1 MYNLFMRISSALF
14 FLFLGGTVVAAAFFA
29 EQIGLDN
36 DAGWGRGRI
45 VLLLTGVLFFAI
57 GILEHFFTHGSLS
70 TSVLRKIRGWMT
82 QSIAG
87 VQKFTQVYWYTFPA
101 VFIVILVYVWFASS
115 GSWSQWKPATD
126 YYADLADGFQRGHL
140 YVQSRPSP
148 ELRSLTNPYDPL
160 LRQGIEF
167 PIDYSLFNGKFYL
180 YWGPVPAL
188 LVLLVEPFSPWKVA
202 DLFLAFGFTSGIFLL
217 QYSLLIL
224 IWDRFFHSS
233 PKWLLVLSIVAA
245 GLNGP
250 WTYMLVNEPNG
261 RIYEASIAGAQF
273 FLLAGL
279 VVAIRAL
286 VSSRISYFSLIMVSL
301 LLGLAIGTRLVIAVP
316 VGFVCM
322 MSVYQIWRRT
332 KPSLKEFILKS
343 MALGM
348 PLAVCLIA
356 IGWYNW
362 ARFGSITDTGMAYAL
377 AHQDMSLYQDE
388 LFSPVYIVQ
397 NFYNYILNEPISL
410 AQFPF
415 FNAKG
420 RVENVVP
427 FLYSLPEVY
436 QSQPVA
442 GLLYMAPF
450 TIFAAAPIVLSFK
463 KPSPATPEDGR
474 FAFYTFINV
483 ILFGAFFSAFCCLLL
498 FFWSALRYA
507 ADFMPALLMAAT
519 MGFWRGHQLLARRP
533 LAQNLYSMLGIIL
546 AAIGTV
552 TSISIALSAN
562 QYN

>member
-1 MYNLFMRISSALF
+1 MQRRATLF
-14 FLFLGGTVVAAAFFA
+14 FLLLGGIIAAAAFFA

-45 VLLLTGVLFFAI
+45 VLLLVGVLFLAI

-70 TSVLRKIRGWMT
+70 TFVLQKVQRWMT

-87 VQKFTQVYWYTFPA
+87 VQKFTQEYWYTVPA
-101 VFIVILVYVWFASS
+101 VFVVILVYVWFASS
-115 GSWSQWKPATD
+115 GSWRQWKPATH
-126 YYADLADGFQRGHL
+126 YYADLADGFQRGQL
-140 YVQSRPSP
+140 YLQERPSP
-148 ELRSLTNPYDPL
+148 ELLNLTNPYDPL
-160 LRQGIEF
+160 LRHGIEF

-188 LVLLVEPFSPWKVA
+188 LLLLVELFSPWRVA
-202 DLFLAFGFTSGIFLL
+202 DLFLAFGFTCGMFLL
-217 QYSLLIL
+217 QYSLLIV
-224 IWDRFFHSS
+224 IWDRFFHNS

-250 WTYMLVNEPNG
+250 WMYMLVNEPNG

-273 FLLAGL
+273 LLLAGL
-279 VVAIRAL
+279 VVAIRSLA
-286 VSSRISYFSLIMVSL
+286 SSRISYFSMIMVGL
-301 LLGLAIGTRLVIAVP
+301 LLGLAVGTRLVIAVP
-316 VGFVCM
+316 VGFVCLVTM
-322 MSVYQIWRRT
+322 YQIWQHT
-332 KPSLKEFILKS
+332 KPSFRDFAVKS
-343 MALGM
+343 MALGI

-362 ARFGSITDTGMAYAL
+362 ARFGSVADTGMAYAL

-397 NFYNYILNEPISL
+397 NFYNYILNAPISL

-420 RVENVVP
+420 RAENIVP

-436 QSQPVA
+436 QSQPVS

-450 TIFAAAPIVLSFK
+450 TLFAAAPMVLSFK
-463 KPSPATPEDGR
+463 KPSLATPEDDR
-474 FAFYTFINV
+474 SAFYTFINV
-483 ILFGAFFSAFCCLLL
+483 TLFGTFFSAFGCLLL
-498 FFWSALRYA
+498 FFWSALRYTGDFVPAIMLA
-507 ADFMPALLMAAT
+507 AMI
-519 MGFWRGHQLLARRP
+519 GFWRGHQLLARRP
-533 LAQNLYSMLGIIL
+533 VAQNIYSILGIIL

-552 TSISIALSAN
+552 ISIAIALSAN
-562 QYN
+562 QYR